1 MIEAHGRNKPK
12 SEGAERLSA
21 MQAIAKVETGF
32 SNRKIGLVVTAVLGV
47 VAYFSSFLG
56 QAEVAWEEE
65 GPPKEPDQPTTVAAP
80 FEGRIDRQEAPED
93 EAPARRTA
101 EEGALPALPAAAPVQ
116 GPNGAGAVSSLLAKA
131 EAAMPPAH
139 PVGTTPSV
147 PSQRMP
153 SMDPGQDTTPGS
165 AGTSGAS
172 SGGGAGAAQES
183 ADRSDGSDGGESG
196 PSAPDRPGASDTPP
210 QTETPPAPD
219 QPVATTAA
227 AGQALWGTSGNDILI
242 GSLRDDAIKSLGG
255 DDIIDGQEGD
265 DVIEG
270 GAGHDMI
277 MGGAGRDI
285 LFGNEGQDRLAGGEG
300 DDILDGGAGDD
311 IILDGTGQDLVS
323 GGDGND
329 RLVISRDHAEDLFQ
343 GDAGHDTL
351 ILSEA
356 RQASVLDLGAGTVSL
371 DGGPQDRFLG
381 IEAFAL
387 GGAQDT
393 VLLSSASAQDATQ
406 PAVFEIDNFGRDD
419 LFVLSDEVTLTF
431 DDIFAQ
437 GPTQHGQATA
447 ATGQSFFKITD
458 FVQGDRVEGTDQLRT
473 ALDGAENP
481 AGQATTPQT
490 SELEPR
496 IARSMGEDA
505 GALNTHLQFDMPIG
519 LNIERRKV
527 AVDIDQNGTSDFIV
541 VVSTTSNQ
549 DLFPDTIV

>member
-32 SNRKIGLVVTAVLGV
+32 SNRKIGLVVTAVMGV
-47 VAYFSSFLG
+47 VAYFSSFMG
-56 QAEVAWEEE
+56 QAQVSWEEE
-65 GPPKEPDQPTTVAAP
+65 GPPEEPDQPTTVAAP
-80 FEGRIDRQEAPED
+80 FDGRIDRQEAPEA

-101 EEGALPALPAAAPVQ
+101 EEGAPAALPSAAPEQ
-116 GPNGAGAVSSLLAKA
+116 GPNLSGAVSNLLAKA
-131 EAAMPPAH
+131 EVAMPPAH
-139 PVGTTPSV
+139 PVGTTPSE

-153 SMDPGQDTTPGS
+153 SMDSIPGG

-172 SGGGAGAAQES
+172 SGAGTGAAPDS
-183 ADRSDGSDGGESG
+183 ADTSDTDETG
-196 PSAPDRPGASDTPP
+196 PSTPDRPGASDTPP

-219 QPVATTAA
+219 QPVATVAA
-227 AGQALWGTSGNDILI
+227 AGQALWGTSGDDILI
-242 GSLRDDAIKSLGG
+242 GSLRDDAIKSLDG
-255 DDIIDGQEGD
+255 DDIIDGQDGD

-311 IILDGTGQDLVS
+311 TLMDGAGQDLVS

-356 RQASVLDLGAGTVSL
+356 RQASVLDLGVGTVSL
-371 DGGPQDRFLG
+371 DDGPQDRFLG

-406 PAVFEIDNFGRDD
+406 PVVFEIDNFGQDD
-419 LFVLSDEVTLTF
+419 LFILSDEVTLTF

-458 FVQGDRVEGTDQLRT
+458 FVQGDRVEGADHLRT

-481 AGQATTPQT
+481 SGQATAPQT
-490 SELEPR
+490 SELEAR

-505 GALNTHLQFDMPIG
+505 DALNTHLQFDMPVG

-527 AVDIDQNGTSDFIV
+527 AIDIDQNGTSDLIV